1 MHGVREGMT
10 KREGET
16 MYLSELSWK
25 INDLYGRFQKLE
37 EDTSLDSL
45 VRSIFLYLGFLAVG
59 WWVIGS
65 LLFLLLLLLS
75 PLPYTALM
83 RARTR
88 VLDLGEII
96 GVVEPTAGKKRV
108 ETFEEEARRRA
119 AEANPYRSALWEAY
133 HAPATEKTTTNRA
146 AAAEAQAAR
155 AKEDAD
161 LKELRKRRVHIREVA
176 GGGEGSSK

>member
-1 MHGVREGMT
+1 MHATREGMT

-16 MYLSELSWK
+16 MFLAELSWK
-25 INDLYGRFQKLE
+25 INDLYGRLQKLE

-59 WWVIGS
+59 WWKVGS

-75 PLPYTALM
+75 PLPYSALM

-88 VLDLGEII
+88 LLDLGESI
-96 GVVEPTAGKKRV
+96 GVVEPVAGKKRV
-108 ETFEEEARRRA
+108 ETLEEEARRRA
-119 AEANPYRSALWEAY
+119 AEANPYRSA
-133 HAPATEKTTTNRA
+133 APYYEVHMHTRPAPEKTTT
-146 AAAEAQAAR
+146 

-176 GGGEGSSK
+176 GGEGSSK